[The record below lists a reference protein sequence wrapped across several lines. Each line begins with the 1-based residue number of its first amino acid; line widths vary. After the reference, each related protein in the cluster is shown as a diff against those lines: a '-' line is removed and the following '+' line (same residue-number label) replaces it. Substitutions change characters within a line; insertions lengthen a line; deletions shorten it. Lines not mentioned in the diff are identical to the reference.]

1 MSDQP
6 RNRAFWVYVLIAAAL
21 ISWIGVKTQMTADR
35 QEAQDRATVE
45 FSDQTRECLHEL
57 IETLTERAKI
67 TENSDR
73 LNNDQHKALAD
84 LITAITA
91 ARGEAAYAQV
101 LADFLPKVVEAQQ
114 RQEALLTA
122 RSEHPLP
129 NPSCRVAVR

>member
-1 MSDQP
+1 MTEGKHG
-6 RNRAFWVYVLIAAAL
+6 RAFWVFLLIAAVL
-21 ISWIGVKTQMTADR
+21 FTGIGFRTQVTANR

-45 FSDQTRECLHEL
+45 FTDQTRVCLHEL
-57 IETLTERAKI
+57 IDALHARARI

-91 ARGEAAYAQV
+91 ARGEAAYGQV
-101 LADFLPKVVEAQQ
+101 LADFLPKVIEAQQ

-122 RSEHPLP
+122 RAEHPLP
-129 NPSCRVAVR
+129 SPSCPVTAR